1 MSRNVNGVVFDLDG
15 TLLDTREVIA
25 GALRDMLRS
34 VGVIVSFEEMLRRAH
49 LSPYRV
55 IREEYNISINE
66 NEFRNRYWR
75 FYERNIGYLSAFLGI
90 NEVLEALRNRGYR
103 VGVATALPRTYAER
117 GLGITNLRVEVL
129 VAYHDTRRHRPH
141 PEPVIRAAQELE
153 LNPNEILFIG
163 DRTTDIIA
171 GKRAGAFTG
180 AAMWGLNGEERVI
193 ILREYPNYVFES
205 TSEIIDVCGEKVF
218 LLPCNFAIHS
228 RRLYRNC
235 SLLERIQSENIYSM
249 RDRRLKSDF
258 LGLCREDRFDL
269 MDKCSECFKRAI
281 SEIPEYCCEICRDEM
296 DEERYRRFGGICFRC
311 NERMSSGDL
320 YFEKVFTIGQER
332 GNLAYAIKA
341 FKGVGGASNLG
352 LAIPLGILVANWL
365 FEHREELEE
374 LGVDLIIPVPSSDER
389 IREVGFDHISEVLEV
404 VQSLVDFIEIK
415 SGVLRKN
422 REVRLRGLNLEERV
436 REIRGAFTIREDAR
450 DAIHGRTIL
459 ILDDVLTTGATTN
472 ECAKVL
478 KENGARRVYVLAIS
492 RHM

>member
-1 MSRNVNGVVFDLDG
+1 
-15 TLLDTREVIA
+15 
-25 GALRDMLRS
+25 ML
-34 VGVIVSFEEMLRRAH
+34 ET
-49 LSPYRV
+49 
-55 IREEYNISINE
+55 
-66 NEFRNRYWR
+66 
-75 FYERNIGYLSAFLGI
+75 
-90 NEVLEALRNRGYR
+90 LRNRGYR

-141 PEPVIRAAQELE
+141 PEPVIMAAQELE

-180 AAMWGLNGEERVI
+180 AAMWGLNEEERER
-193 ILREYPNYVFES
+193 ILTAYPNYVFES
-205 TSEIIDVCGEKVF
+205 ISEIIDVCEEKVF

-235 SLLERIQSENIYSM
+235 SLLERIQSGNICSM
-249 RDRRLKSDF
+249 QDRRLKSNF

-281 SEIPEYCCEICRDEM
+281 SEIPEIHCSVCQGVMEEEEYRMYEGRCCMCN
-296 DEERYRRFGGICFRC
+296 RRRREGT
-311 NERMSSGDL
+311 L

-341 FKGVGGASNLG
+341 FKGVVGASNVG

-389 IREVGFDHISEVLEV
+389 IREVGFDHISKILEV

-422 REVRLRGLNLEERV
+422 REVRLRV
-436 REIRGAFTIREDAR
+436 
-450 DAIHGRTIL
+450 
-459 ILDDVLTTGATTN
+459 
-472 ECAKVL
+472 
-478 KENGARRVYVLAIS
+478 
-492 RHM
+492 

>member
-25 GALRDMLRS
+25 GVLRDVLTS
-34 VGVIVSFEEMLRRAH
+34 FGVIVSFEEMLRRAP
-49 LSPYRV
+49 LSPYRI
-55 IREEYNISINE
+55 IREYNREYNISINE

-75 FYERNIGYLSAFLGI
+75 FYERNIGYLSAFGGI
-90 NEVLEALRNRGYR
+90 NEVLEALRNRRYR
-103 VGVATALPRTYAER
+103 VGVATALPRTYAEI
-117 GLGITNLRVEVL
+117 GLEITNLRVEVL

-180 AAMWGLNGEERVI
+180 AAMWGLNEEERER
-193 ILREYPNYVFES
+193 ILTAYPNYVFES
-205 TSEIIDVCGEKVF
+205 ISEIIDVCGERVF

-235 SLLERIQSENIYSM
+235 SLLERIQSENICSM
-249 RDRRLKSDF
+249 QDRRLKSDF
-258 LGLCREDRFDL
+258 LGLSREYRFDL

-281 SEIPEYCCEICRDEM
+281 SEIPEIHCSVCQGVMEEEEYRMYEGRCCMCN
-296 DEERYRRFGGICFRC
+296 RRRREGT
-311 NERMSSGDL
+311 L

-341 FKGVGGASNLG
+341 FKGVVGASNVG

-389 IREVGFDHISEVLEV
+389 IREVGFDHISKILEV

-415 SGVLRKN
+415 SG
-422 REVRLRGLNLEERV
+422 
-436 REIRGAFTIREDAR
+436 FSQ
-450 DAIHGRTIL
+450 RTEK
-459 ILDDVLTTGATTN
+459 LDCGV
-472 ECAKVL
+472 
-478 KENGARRVYVLAIS
+478 
-492 RHM
+492 